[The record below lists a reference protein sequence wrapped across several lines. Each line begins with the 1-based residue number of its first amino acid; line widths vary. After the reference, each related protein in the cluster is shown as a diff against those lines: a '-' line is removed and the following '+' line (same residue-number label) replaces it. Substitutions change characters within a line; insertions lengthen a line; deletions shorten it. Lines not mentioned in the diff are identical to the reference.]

1 MMGAHFAAV
10 NETFSGDVS
19 FRTLNP
25 GNTYI
30 WFLGQVPDLFDDAP
44 GIPRRWEV
52 EAEYTGTASLE
63 PFHETFV
70 LDLDVEKRIELP
82 VDPLVRIGK
91 DIEAVGTELKAIK
104 GVVPKKLTLSDD
116 SFEALG
122 KRNRWIRS
130 SAAGARRAPSWLRR
144 RR

>member
-1 MMGAHFAAV
+1 MK
-10 NETFSGDVS
+10 S
-19 FRTLNP
+19 
-25 GNTYI
+25 
-30 WFLGQVPDLFDDAP
+30 
-44 GIPRRWEV
+44 
-52 EAEYTGTASLE
+52 
-63 PFHETFV
+63 HETFV